1 MDDLEKL
8 REEFL
13 NFYSRKFEIFYLEE
27 PIIYMDER
35 YVIWKGNDF
44 KQFLSLAEKL
54 GVKLI
59 YFSTVIG
66 EKDSE
71 YSGKIGLIEL
81 SFLYNNIF
89 HVFISMASWFKELL
103 EKEEAEP
110 KEEGLKMGV
119 SEEREEVSRDV
130 LERSV
135 EELVSE
141 MIDFIKEEYKG
152 DLSEIIGYLRDVQ
165 RQFWLEKGIRN
176 LWILEPSLKIK
187 LEKVEN
193 RVERYFLEQ
202 MRKKEKE
209 ILPRLVEEC
218 ISWCKENKLTKLA
231 KTNLKY
237 FLAERN
243 INLTPIGREEL
254 YSKVNLRLK
263 VK

>member
-1 MDDLEKL
+1 MEMDDLEKL

-27 PIIYMDER
+27 PIIYMDEH

-89 HVFISMASWFKELL
+89 HVFISMANWFKELL

-135 EELVSE
+135 EELASE
-141 MIDFIKEEYKG
+141 MIDFIK
-152 DLSEIIGYLRDVQ
+152 
-165 RQFWLEKGIRN
+165 RN
-176 LWILEPSLKIK
+176 I
-187 LEKVEN
+187 
-193 RVERYFLEQ
+193 
-202 MRKKEKE
+202 KE
-209 ILPRLVEEC
+209 I
-218 ISWCKENKLTKLA
+218 
-231 KTNLKY
+231 
-237 FLAERN
+237 
-243 INLTPIGREEL
+243 
-254 YSKVNLRLK
+254 
-263 VK
+263 